1 MDAVT
6 SHVTT
11 EPVIHQEKQGL
22 GVEEFAKVLDIFN
35 HLDWLDGKRDTVPH
49 TTQLKISVVTDG
61 PELKISAVT
70 DGPETFFDTREELES
85 EILPVEI
92 NSSTVVLKLGNELA
106 TLVSTEP
113 RHIRLD
119 SSSANVKSK
128 SNTTTLSPS
137 RTGPKTSAPSM
148 ELSSIAVM
156 R

>member
-49 TTQLKISVVTDG
+49 TTQLKIS
-61 PELKISAVT
+61 AVT

-85 EILPVEI
+85 EILPGEI

-113 RHIRLD
+113 RHIHLD